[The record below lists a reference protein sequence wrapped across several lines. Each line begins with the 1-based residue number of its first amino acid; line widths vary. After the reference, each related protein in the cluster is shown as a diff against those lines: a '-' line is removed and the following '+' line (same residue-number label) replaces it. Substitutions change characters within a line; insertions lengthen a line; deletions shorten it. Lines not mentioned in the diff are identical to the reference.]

1 MIRYFNRLF
10 FFALVLMLTNCS
22 TNKTFTILD
31 KDFRKVEVFNQNK
44 ELVRTYYQKFNSK
57 VTDWLNVTC
66 VYANNKINK
75 KKLENQENCR
85 FTNISN
91 SIINNRDNEN
101 DENLYSNNSSGY
113 DNGSSKIDGS
123 QNNQNNNLN
132 QDENNT
138 NEGQP
143 NDPGELPEAN
153 NGQNFENCNDPQK
166 C

>member
-1 MIRYFNRLF
+1 MISFFNRLIF
-10 FFALVLMLTNCS
+10 FFLVLTLTNCS
-22 TNKTFTILD
+22 TNKTVTSLD
-31 KDFRKVEVFNQNK
+31 KDFRKVEIFNQNK

-57 VTDWLNVTC
+57 VADWLNVTC

-75 KKLENQENCR
+75 KKIENQENCR

-91 SIINNRDNEN
+91 SIINNRNNEN

-113 DNGSSKIDGS
+113 DNDSSKIDES

-132 QDENNT
+132 QDENNN

-143 NDPGELPEAN
+143 NNPGELPEAN